1 MKNISM
7 KFSYLVTFDGT
18 LIQEA
23 NTSAQFDWHSINAFS
38 HTALCNS

>member
-1 MKNISM
+1 M
-7 KFSYLVTFDGT
+7 KFSYFATFDGT
-18 LIQEA
+18 LIQEG